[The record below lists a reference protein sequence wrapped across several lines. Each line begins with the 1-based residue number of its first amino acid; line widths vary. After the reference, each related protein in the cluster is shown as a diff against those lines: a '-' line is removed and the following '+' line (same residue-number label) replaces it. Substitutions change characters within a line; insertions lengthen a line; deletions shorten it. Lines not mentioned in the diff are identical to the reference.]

1 MNRVKELRKNYLK
14 LTQTEFG
21 LKLGVSRSVINNIER
36 DLVDLK
42 EHMVKLI
49 CQTFNVNENWLKNG
63 VEPIFFEDK
72 KDIFKTLQSE
82 YKLDDIT
89 IGLLDTFIKLD
100 DSSKNTIIN
109 FLVNSVENYYS
120 NRPDKL
126 DELNKKIYDLPKN
139 IGKNFIEKK

>member
-72 KDIFKTLQSE
+72 KDIFKTLQNE